1 MTYDSII
8 FDFDGVLI
16 DSAFDGYG
24 WADRVTRSKAE
35 ELGYE
40 VDEHVTPYLF
50 SSRSYAELRE
60 QVADSR
66 FTMDEYVRIEQAVA
80 AKKIELV
87 EDGVIPLI
95 EGAHDVLAE
104 LDDRGVPM
112 AVASNGY
119 GEALGPI
126 IKHLGFDRH
135 LAFWTAP
142 RLEAIEDYPGLRKP
156 SPTLLER
163 AIDALGAEEPLMVGD
178 SRVDIEAAHNCGID
192 AALITTRDEPP
203 EDVDPE
209 HRIDRLDELVQ
220 LTDRSGTAP

>member
-1 MTYDSII
+1 MAYDSII

-16 DSAFDGYG
+16 DSAFDDYG

-35 ELGYE
+35 ELGYD
-40 VDEHVTPYLF
+40 VDQHVTPYLF
-50 SSRSYAELRE
+50 RSRSYAELRE

-80 AKKIELV
+80 AKKVELV
-87 EDGVIPLI
+87 EDGVIPII
-95 EGAHDVLAE
+95 EGAHDVLAA
-104 LDDRGVPM
+104 LDDHGVPM

-119 GEALGPI
+119 GEALAPI
-126 IKHLGFDRH
+126 IEHLGFDRH

-142 RLEAIEDYPGLRKP
+142 RLAAIEDYPGLRKP

-163 AIDALGAEEPLMVGD
+163 AIEALGTEEPLMVGD

-203 EDVDPE
+203 SDTGAE
-209 HRIDRLDELVQ
+209 HHIDRLEELIDI
-220 LTDRSGTAP
+220 LR